1 MRRTKGPVLIVY
13 KMAATLN
20 KGTGLDKNNKYD
32 RQLRLW
38 GDHGQA
44 ALESSRVCLINAS
57 ATGTEILKNLVLPG
71 IGSFT
76 IVDSC
81 KVKGEDVGINFFLTV
96 DSIGKSRAQVAT
108 ELLSEL
114 NEDVAGDFL
123 EEDVDDLLEK
133 NPSFFSTFTTVIAT
147 QLPEKTLLHLG
158 KVLWERN
165 IPLIVCRCY
174 GFIGYLRMVI
184 KEHTIVES
192 HPDNTHEDLRLDRPF
207 KGLHEFCDSL
217 DLNSMNK
224 KDHSHTPWLVLLYKY
239 LDIWKNMNG
248 GKIPSTYKE
257 KTALKELIKEGVR
270 RNAEGVPDDEENFE
284 EAIRSVNSSLHA
296 TAVPAEIQALFEDPC
311 CLNLNTDSKNFW
323 VMVRALKEFTENEGQ
338 GLLPLRGSIPDM
350 TSDSERY
357 IQLQTVYRDQAEID
371 ATAVAGH
378 VHALLHNIG
387 REEPLNPDRTKKPG
401 TLSDSEIR
409 TFCRNA
415 AFLTVLRCRSLEE
428 EYTTETANLEEL
440 GQHILEEEEDANS
453 DSDDTVLYILLRA
466 ADRFFTEYNRYPSYF
481 DDTLDADIPKLKA
494 CLSKLL
500 HDWGLTA
507 GVKDD
512 YVHEIC
518 RYGASELHTVA
529 AFMGGVAAQEV
540 IKVVTGQFVPIN
552 NTFIYNAQ
560 KQTSTTIIL

>member
-1 MRRTKGPVLIVY
+1 
-13 KMAATLN
+13 MATTQN

-44 ALESSRVCLINAS
+44 ALEASRVCLIHAS

-76 IVDSC
+76 IIDGH
-81 KVKGEDVGINFFLTV
+81 KVQGEDVGINFFLTV

-108 ELLSEL
+108 EFLSEL

-123 EEDVDDLLEK
+123 EEDVDDLLHK
-133 NPSFFSTFTTVIAT
+133 NPSFFSAFTTVIAT
-147 QLPEKTLLHLG
+147 QLPEKTLLSLG

-165 IPLIVCRCY
+165 IPLVVCRCY
-174 GFIGYLRMVI
+174 GFIGYLRIVI
-184 KEHTIVES
+184 KEHTIIES
-192 HPDNTHEDLRLDRPF
+192 HPDNSHEDLRLDRPF
-207 KGLHEFCDSL
+207 KGLSEYCDSL

-224 KDHSHTPWLVLLYKY
+224 KDHSHTPWLVILYKF
-239 LDIWKNMNG
+239 LKVWEQLNG
-248 GKIPSTYKE
+248 GKIPSNYKE
-257 KTALKELIKEGVR
+257 KTALKELIKEGLR
-270 RNAEGVPDDEENFE
+270 RNEDGIPEDEENFE
-284 EAIRSVNSSLHA
+284 EAIKSVNSSLHN
-296 TAVPAEIQALFEDPC
+296 TVIPPEIQALFQEHSC
-311 CLNLNTDSKNFW
+311 VNLNTESKNFW
-323 VMVRALKEFTENEGQ
+323 VMVRALKEFTENEGRGQ
-338 GLLPLRGSIPDM
+338 LPLRGTIPDM

-357 IQLQTVYRDQAEID
+357 IQLQTVYKDQAEAD
-371 ATAVAGH
+371 ATAVASH

-387 REEPLNPDRTKKPG
+387 RDEPLNPDWTKKPG
-401 TLSDSEIR
+401 TISGSEIK

-415 AFLTVLRCRSLEE
+415 AFLSVLRCRSLQQ
-428 EYTTETANLEEL
+428 EYSSESANVEEL
-440 GQHILEEEEDANS
+440 GQHIMEEEEDATS
-453 DSDDTVLYILLRA
+453 ESDDTVLYVLLRA
-466 ADRFFTEYNRYPSYF
+466 ADRFFTEYNRYPGYF
-481 DDTLDADIPKLKA
+481 DDTVDADIPKLKA

-500 HDWGLTA
+500 HDWGLST
-507 GVKDD
+507 GIKDD

-540 IKVVTGQFVPIN
+540 IKLLTGQFVPIN

-560 KQTSTTIIL
+560 KQTSTTIVL